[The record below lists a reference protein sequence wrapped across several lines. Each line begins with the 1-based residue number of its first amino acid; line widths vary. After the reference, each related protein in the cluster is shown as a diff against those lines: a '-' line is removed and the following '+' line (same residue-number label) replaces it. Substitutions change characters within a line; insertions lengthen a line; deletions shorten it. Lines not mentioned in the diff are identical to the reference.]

1 MFSDPCSVQS
11 VESESCKVYLTS
23 TQVDLVWHMESQRVS
38 WYGRLL
44 IFHCC
49 SKFCKLFLGLPFMI
63 KGVSPGEP
71 ILSIKDLVNRGTAIL
86 IFLYHASEEI
96 LKAIILFSLLEI
108 VQILL

>member
-1 MFSDPCSVQS
+1 
-11 VESESCKVYLTS
+11 
-23 TQVDLVWHMESQRVS
+23 
-38 WYGRLL
+38 
-44 IFHCC
+44 
-49 SKFCKLFLGLPFMI
+49 MI